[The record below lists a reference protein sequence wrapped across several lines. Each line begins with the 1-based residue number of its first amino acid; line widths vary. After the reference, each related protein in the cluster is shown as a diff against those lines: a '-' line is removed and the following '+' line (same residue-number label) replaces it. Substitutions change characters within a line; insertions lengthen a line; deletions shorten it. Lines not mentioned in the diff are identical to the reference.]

1 MRTTK
6 FFPMMLIASTMLGA
20 MALSSCS
27 HDEYMYSEEKVETY
41 VNDTYAAAFEKA
53 FGKVGPNVDWGFG
66 RQHAYS
72 RGITRA
78 LTDYPTK
85 GNIQPTISF
94 PEDCDASKFE
104 PDLTNIP
111 SYEEYLISKGTQ
123 WWHPEE
129 ITDGGVVYIDAVQ
142 PIKIS
147 GGTEEAHAILYIKAG
162 T

>member
-27 HDEYMYSEEKVETY
+27 HDEYMYSEEKVETN

-72 RGITRA
+72 RGLTRA
-78 LTDYPTK
+78 EEDRVDYDSYRGKNLEPTV
-85 GNIQPTISF
+85 TF
-94 PEDCDASKFE
+94 PRDCDASKF
-104 PDLTNIP
+104 
-111 SYEEYLISKGTQ
+111 
-123 WWHPEE
+123 
-129 ITDGGVVYIDAVQ
+129 A
-142 PIKIS
+142 
-147 GGTEEAHAILYIKAG
+147 
-162 T
+162 